1 MFQKLNGLDSLSRM
15 RQATSYIVSLF
26 HSFAG
31 RSPLVTVGH
40 VVKKLGTGVL
50 IPALGQQI
58 ASHVIAVSAIFA
70 CRDHYLTPALTRFTV
85 RD

>member
-1 MFQKLNGLDSLSRM
+1 MFQKLNGLDSLSRV
-15 RQATSYIVSLF
+15 RQATSYIVSFF

-50 IPALGQQI
+50 IPALG
-58 ASHVIAVSAIFA
+58 
-70 CRDHYLTPALTRFTV
+70 
-85 RD
+85 